1 MDRRPLTELRAV
13 VAAGPPYDQA
23 FLEALREDSRKAA
36 GKLYAMCVTGLER
49 EAREQARLES
59 LLVFEREALDNGF
72 TRVAGVDEA
81 GRGPLAG
88 PVVAAAVVLHEPVP
102 GLNDSK
108 QLSLEERERLYE
120 TLTTSGHAIGVSIIP
135 PQRIDA
141 QGIQSANYAAMMEAA
156 ARVEPRPDFLL
167 VDGFRIPAC
176 PWPHRRIV
184 KGDRRSL
191 SIAAASIIAKVTRDR
206 IMDEMDAL
214 YPGYGF
220 ARHKGY
226 GTPEHLHALRRLGPC
241 LIHRRSF
248 APIAGKLDTGLL
260 FGTNQEG

>member
-1 MDRRPLTELRAV
+1 MDRQPLTELRAA
-13 VAAGPPYDQA
+13 VAAGPPYDEEL
-23 FLEALREDSRKAA
+23 LEVLRDDPRKAA
-36 GKLYAMCVTGLER
+36 GKLYSTCVAHLER
-49 EAREQARLES
+49 ETREQARLETM
-59 LLVFEREALDNGF
+59 LIFEREAAENGF
-72 TRVAGVDEA
+72 TRIAGVDEA

-88 PVVAAAVVLHEPVP
+88 PVVAAAVVLEEPVP
-102 GLNDSK
+102 GLDDSK
-108 QLSLEERERLYE
+108 KLSGEERESLYT
-120 TLTTSGHAIGVSIIP
+120 TLTKSGHSIGVSVVS

-156 ARVEPRPDFLL
+156 ARLEPQPDFLL
-167 VDGFRIPAC
+167 VDGYQIPAC

-206 IMDEMDAL
+206 IMDEMDAM

-226 GTPEHLHALRRLGPC
+226 GTREHLDALRRLGPC
-241 LIHRRSF
+241 PIHRRSF
-248 APIAGKLDTGLL
+248 APIAGKLDTDQL